1 MISIC
6 EKVTLKQLWKVKDST
21 VAQYYTSFKKVFFTE
36 PHTFLYHA
44 LGKSH
49 DFLISCFRSGQ
60 MFLKLW
66 LFEKINFVILFL
78 NKIKPCLI
86 WWISHWYCVSKQ
98 ETSFICSNMI
108 DQMGFSGDDWLVEVY
123 LSSVLTLVDN
133 VWLVFF
139 FSGIWCHGVIGG
151 QISMDKIYE
160 RNMIFAWILRDSQH
174 HAATFLDSTG
184 LWIITEE
191 FFYFQKL

>member
-1 MISIC
+1 MKGKRFNSSPILHIFQ
-6 EKVTLKQLWKVKDST
+6 KG
-21 VAQYYTSFKKVFFTE
+21 FFTE

-139 FSGIWCHGVIGG
+139 FQWHMMSWGHWRTNQYG
-151 QISMDKIYE
+151 
-160 RNMIFAWILRDSQH
+160 
-174 HAATFLDSTG
+174 
-184 LWIITEE
+184 
-191 FFYFQKL
+191 